1 MDNEGTRPAA
11 GSSLRLW
18 GSASKVWIFDAVLVC
33 VALLLWFFVVRRLP
47 QTWVKL
53 HMPLLLLAAFFCI
66 SESWRVY
73 FHFGRSAHSF
83 SLSEITLVLA
93 LFFSTPDELVAAR
106 LIGAAV
112 GLGLI
117 RRHAPIKLVF
127 NLALWSVEAGVLT
140 TLFAALSRAH
150 MADDPVGWLLV
161 LMITALVSMLG
172 FVLSAIVIS
181 LAEGRFT
188 RRQWLHN
195 GAVVLVGGLASASLG
210 LECVAALVRDPSE
223 VWLLILPIAALSA
236 AYALYTREYQKR
248 HQMQSLYE
256 SSELLQR
263 ATVEKSAMPELLAQL
278 CQVFRAET
286 AGVTLLPLATGGDM
300 AVTTMLSRGT
310 ISQQKSS
317 LSFDFLQSFM
327 PLLDERQ
334 RGLVAT
340 KQRQSPAQA
349 WLAERGVSDAVATVL
364 RGDDALLGAIFVGNQ
379 LGDVSSFGAD
389 DLTLLETFAAQTSVA
404 VQNARLDLRLK
415 HQAFHDPL
423 TNLANRALFTDR
435 LEHALMRRERYQDA
449 IAVIFL
455 DLDDFKVIND
465 TLGHA
470 AGDDLLCSVG
480 ERLRS
485 VLRPSDTA
493 ARFGGDEF
501 AILLEDSATPLDAIS
516 VAERIVEALKT
527 HFTVASREV
536 AVHASIG
543 VATQASRDVGAEE
556 LLRRA
561 DVAMY
566 RAKLQG
572 KGAFAV
578 FEPAMQE
585 VASRRLEIRTDL
597 ERAFER
603 RELTVHYQPVVD
615 MATRVPIGVEALV
628 RWQHPRW
635 GLVYPNDFI
644 GVAEETGLIADIG
657 LYVLEEACRQCQEWQ
672 VAYSDDSLFSVSVNV
687 SPRQLR
693 SRSFV
698 NDVWQVL
705 TRTGLRPS
713 RLVLEIT
720 EGIMLD
726 APAEA
731 GERLRALK
739 ELGVRLSMDDFGTGY
754 SALSVLQDLPLDIL
768 KIDKAFVD
776 HVADDPRRTA
786 FTQAIIRLGKTLG
799 LTLIAEG
806 VETVQQAERLRSLG
820 CELAQGYYFS
830 RPVEAQR
837 ITGLLEMAAAARA
850 LRPRTSQET
859 DDTPLLVLPLDVA
872 GGELRW
878 RSRRNG

>member
-1 MDNEGTRPAA
+1 
-11 GSSLRLW
+11 LRRIGAL
-18 GSASKVWIFDAVLVC
+18 KVWIFNATLACISLAV
-33 VALLLWFFVVRRLP
+33 FFLFVSRLP
-47 QTWVKL
+47 QTWGAL
-53 HMPLLLLAAFFCI
+53 HLPFLLLAALFCV

-83 SLSEITLVLA
+83 SLSEITLVCA
-93 LFFSTPDELVAAR
+93 LFFATPDEMVAAR
-106 LIGAAV
+106 LVGAVV

-117 RRHAPIKLVF
+117 RRHPPVKLAF
-127 NLALWSVEAGVLT
+127 NLALWTLEASLLAL
-140 TLFAALSRAH
+140 LFAGLPLAH
-150 MADDPVGWLLV
+150 QPGNPRGWVLV
-161 LMITALVSMLG
+161 LAITALVSSVG
-172 FVLSAIVIS
+172 FLLSAIVIS

-188 RRQWLHN
+188 RRQWIHN
-195 GAVVLVGGLASASLG
+195 GSLVLIGGLASASLG
-210 LECVAALVRDPSE
+210 LECVAALARDPSE

-263 ATVEKSAMPELLAQL
+263 ATLEKSAMPELLTQL

-286 AGVTLLPLATGGDM
+286 AGVTLLPSATGGDT
-300 AVTTMLSRGT
+300 AVTTILSRGT
-310 ISQQKSS
+310 LSRQQSTLS
-317 LSFDFLQSFM
+317 LDVLEGFM

-334 RGLVAT
+334 RGLVT
-340 KQRQSPAQA
+340 SKQRPGPASVE
-349 WLAERGVSDAVATVL
+349 WLAERGVHDVVATVL

-379 LGDVSSFGAD
+379 LGDISTFGGD

-435 LEHALMRRERYQDA
+435 LEHALTRLERYEDA

-455 DLDDFKVIND
+455 DLDDFKMIND
-465 TLGHA
+465 TLGHS
-470 AGDDLLCSVG
+470 AGDAL
-480 ERLRS
+480 LRS
-485 VLRPSDTA
+485 VADRLKAVLRPSDTA

-501 AILLEDSATPLDAIS
+501 AILLEESASPLDVIGI
-516 VAERIVEALKT
+516 AERIVDALKP
-527 HFTVASREV
+527 HFTVTAREV
-536 AVHASIG
+536 AVHASVG
-543 VATQASRDVGAEE
+543 VATAASRDVGAEE

-566 RAKLQG
+566 RAKLLG
-572 KGAFAV
+572 KGTFEV

-585 VASRRLEIRTDL
+585 VVSRRLEIRTDL

-603 RELTVHYQPVVD
+603 HELSLHYQPVVD
-615 MATRVPIGVEALV
+615 MTTRALIGVEALV
-628 RWQHPRW
+628 RWNHPRW
-635 GLVYPNDFI
+635 GLMYPGEFI
-644 GVAEETGLIADIG
+644 GVAEETGIIGEVG

-672 VAYSDDSLFSVSVNV
+672 VSYGDASAFAISVNV

-693 SRSFV
+693 DRRLVDS
-698 NDVWQVL
+698 VWQVL
-705 TRTGLRPS
+705 ARTGLHPS

-720 EGIMLD
+720 ESIMVE
-726 APAEA
+726 APQEA
-731 GERLRALK
+731 ADRLRELK

-754 SALSVLQDLPLDIL
+754 SSLSLLQDLPLDIL

-786 FTQAIIRLGKTLG
+786 FAQAIIRLGKTLG

-806 VETVQQAERLRSLG
+806 VETAQQAERLRSLG
-820 CELAQGYYFS
+820 CELAQGYYYS
-830 RPVEAQR
+830 RPVEADR
-837 ITGLLEMAAAARA
+837 ISGLLEMAAAARELA
-850 LRPRTSQET
+850 SASPDLAMEDPV
-859 DDTPLLVLPLDVA
+859 LVLPLDAA
-872 GGELRW
+872 GGELVR
-878 RSRRNG
+878 RSRRAR